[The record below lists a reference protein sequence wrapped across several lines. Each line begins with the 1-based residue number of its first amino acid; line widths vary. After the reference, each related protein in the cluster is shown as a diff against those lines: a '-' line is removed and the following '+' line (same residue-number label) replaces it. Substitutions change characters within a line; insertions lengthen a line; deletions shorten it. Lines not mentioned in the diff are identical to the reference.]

1 MLRALYKGAIDFPEH
16 NSSASSDY
24 IKGDITQNEH
34 PSQRIPKTQ
43 PEEQNLLTVILIN
56 RDRMNT
62 ACYFLAMQFASDIV
76 LTETTTMQQN
86 ETGSQLILKGT
97 TTIGVVCK
105 DGVILASDTR
115 VTMGFYIAHKFGKK
129 VYKIDEHL
137 GMTIAGTVADAQRV
151 VDILTANA
159 QLYRI
164 NLNRP
169 MPVSSAAR
177 LVANLLF
184 SARYIP
190 LATQVLIGGVDET
203 GPHVFNLDPFG
214 SLTEE
219 KSVSTGSGSP
229 IAYGILE
236 DKYREDMTIEE
247 LLPIVMKAVNAAM
260 KRDVASGNSYNVTV
274 IDKNGYRELSEEE
287 KSKLLV
293 K

>member
-1 MLRALYKGAIDFPEH
+1 MI
-16 NSSASSDY
+16 
-24 IKGDITQNEH
+24 NE
-34 PSQRIPKTQ
+34 R
-43 PEEQNLLTVILIN
+43 
-56 RDRMNT
+56 
-62 ACYFLAMQFASDIV
+62 YFLAMQFASDIV
-76 LTETTTMQQN
+76 LTETNTMTQN
-86 ETGSQLILKGT
+86 DTSQLVLKGT

-105 DGVILASDTR
+105 NGVILASDTR
-115 VTMGFYIAHKFGKK
+115 VTMGFFVAHKFGKK

-190 LATQVLIGGVDET
+190 LATQVLVGGIDDT

-236 DKYREDMTIEE
+236 DKYNADMTVDE

-287 KSKLLV
+287 RNKLLV